1 MFEFQLWVLLF
12 YKNSETKYKQEHCW
26 ENKTNGRKRW
36 ALNGCLLLK
45 SISKSWKSLQV
56 TYTNIHVRYT
66 ELSDLIRYIPPPV
79 EYWRVY
85 PKFHCFWNHKWQI
98 KLHDHI
104 KSLMSL
110 NQLIIA
116 SVSQF
121 SEVSCSPC
129 NCCCQFPEF
138 KHWLVTGLWAGRL
151 LQQVVWAGQV
161 RQVQTVRTNQS
172 RVLGASWP
180 MRGRVITSPGCTELP
195 GAQVSQED
203 QWPHTWH
210 WDLPGLHYHIMP
222 EYHGILHL

>member
-1 MFEFQLWVLLF
+1 MVENVGRWTDVFSSKVFLKVGNP
-12 YKNSETKYKQEHCW
+12 YKSH
-26 ENKTNGRKRW
+26 
-36 ALNGCLLLK
+36 
-45 SISKSWKSLQV
+45 
-56 TYTNIHVRYT
+56 IHVRYT
-66 ELSDLIRYIPPPV
+66 ELSNLIRYIPPPV

-110 NQLIIA
+110 NHLIIA

-121 SEVSCSPC
+121 PEVSCSPC

-161 RQVQTVRTNQS
+161 CQMRTVRTNQS
-172 RVLGASWP
+172 RVSGASWP

-195 GAQVSQED
+195 GAQVSQRG
-203 QWPHTWH
+203 PVAPYLTLRPTW
-210 WDLPGLHYHIMP
+210 LTLTYYAMV
-222 EYHGILHL
+222 